1 MNTKL
6 DVETINLSDRAVRVL
21 SEDGLFRAVAIKNT
35 TSAKQA
41 QENHKYPANLAIPHS
56 KVMCFGSLLAA
67 FHKGEERVIVDLY
80 NYDKIGKL
88 YAESMSIGEI
98 RGFASGY
105 SNNGI
110 LQDSGI
116 LKVTRILYGKTEPIS
131 GIVEVKSNELSQ
143 IFEEYLQMSEQI
155 PSFVLLDAKADAD
168 GKISQSGGILVQAM
182 PGASDS
188 DIEQLKN
195 AVRNAKPISEYLD
208 TKMRPDQILK
218 EVLPFNFEIVKSTRL
233 DFFCRC
239 SKDLFKSKLITLGE
253 DEIKAMRSDK
263 HNELVCQFCSKKY
276 EIEDSDFDEI
286 LLAINSK
293 KN

>member
-21 SEDGLFRAVAIKNT
+21 SQDGLFRAVAIKNT

-41 QENHKYPANLAIPHS
+41 QDNHKYPAELALPHS
-56 KVMCFGSLLAA
+56 KVMCFASLLAA

-80 NYDKIGKL
+80 NYNKIGKL

-105 SNNGI
+105 SDKGI

-116 LKVTRILYGKTEPIS
+116 LKVTRILYGKIEPIS
-131 GIVEVKSNELSQ
+131 GIVEVKSDELNQ

-155 PSFVLLDAKADAD
+155 PSFVLLDAKVDEE
-168 GKISQSGGILVQAM
+168 GKISQSGGIIVQAM

-188 DIEQLKN
+188 EIEHVKN
-195 AVRNAKPISEYLD
+195 AMLKAKPITEYLD
-208 TKMRPDQILK
+208 AKMRPDQILK
-218 EVLPFNFEIVKSTRL
+218 EVLPFNFDLVKSTRL

-253 DEIKAMRSDK
+253 EEIKSMQADK
-263 HNELVCQFCSKKY
+263 HNELVCQFCNKKY
-276 EIEDSDFDEI
+276 EIEDADFEEI

-293 KN
+293 NN